1 MERLFKTLK
10 VLEFNQY
17 KKSHETPFIIYGD
30 LKCLRQ
36 KIYGCKNNPKVSS
49 TIKVSE
55 PIPSCFS
62 MCTIS

>member
-17 KKSHETPFIIYGD
+17 KKSHEAPFTIYGD
-30 LKCLRQ
+30 LKCLIQ

-49 TIKVSE
+49 KIKVSE
-55 PIPSCFS
+55 AIPSCFS